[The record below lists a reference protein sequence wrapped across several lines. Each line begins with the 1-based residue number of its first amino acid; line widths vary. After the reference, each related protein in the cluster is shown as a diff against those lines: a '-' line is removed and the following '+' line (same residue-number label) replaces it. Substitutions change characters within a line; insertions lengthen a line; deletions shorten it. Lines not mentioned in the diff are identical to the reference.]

1 MAQTQEYKV
10 LIQESL
16 GALEATLNAAAKDG
30 YTVVTVL
37 NYDGLHVGVILVRPF
52 QVGFAEPPNS

>member
-1 MAQTQEYKV
+1 MQTHEYKV

-16 GALEATLNAAAKDG
+16 RTLEATLNATAKDG

-52 QVGFAEPPNS
+52 QAGLAEPPNS